1 MAAPKQISDRTA
13 AQLVRHVDKLC
24 QYVDDGD
31 NPTLAAVKVAKE
43 NGMLKEHV
51 RLMCH
56 GYNTG
61 AINTHRRD
69 GVNFAEKF
77 AAVPLADADKA
88 IAEVFPDSPQPILK
102 AASVAPI
109 YGKRLTE
116 PMTKTASTSTEA
128 ATNTP
133 WAARD
138 YKQTDNRTAYERAK
152 EKHAEFVAFR
162 NQADQ
167 AERLA
172 VRKLAAV
179 EDAYVDRY
187 GKTPDGVCFL
197 RKWASDKF
205 GKPGTVIVDQLASR
219 FIESPAV
226 RDKYAEFRDN
236 PKTFFGKTE
245 PRVASHPVMTAI
257 KEAIDA
263 SSDWLQRELQL
274 PVQCL
279 ETFREIGQMYPR
291 AANLRKVSAKL
302 LPEGVTAQQRE
313 NEEWQ
318 KRADVLSAT
327 IGAAAGRLSGGGPAP
342 AKDYSKARLMLN
354 DPKHQATIRRIQ
366 AEAMLNRLM
375 QSDDVIASYDPQSV
389 ADAWYELSESSPGV
403 VNNVSLLRANLRRQ
417 LQGNLT
423 PFEARDL
430 VMSGINTRP
439 QPIPVIPGLDGSS
452 REGGSLRPSA

>member
-1 MAAPKQISDRTA
+1 MVAAPKQISDRTA

-31 NPTLAAVKVAKE
+31 SPTLAAVKVAKE

-88 IAEVFPDSPQPILK
+88 IGEVFPDSPQPIMK
-102 AASVAPI
+102 TASVAPV
-109 YGKRLTE
+109 YRTRLSE
-116 PMTKTASTSTEA
+116 PLVKTASTSTQTS
-128 ATNTP
+128 TNTP

-138 YKQTDNRTAYERAK
+138 FGQVDNRTQYELAK
-152 EKHAEFVAFR
+152 EKLGEFIELR
-162 NQADQ
+162 KQADQ
-167 AERLA
+167 AERTA
-172 VRKLAAV
+172 NRKLAAV
-179 EDAYVDRY
+179 EDAYVDQY

-197 RKWASDKF
+197 RKWAEDKY
-205 GKPGTVIVDQLASR
+205 GKPGAVIIDQIASR

-226 RDKYAEFRDN
+226 MDKYASYKSD
-236 PKTFFGKTE
+236 PKTFFGKRE
-245 PRVASHPVMTAI
+245 PRVANHPVMLAI
-257 KEAIDA
+257 KEAID
-263 SSDWLQRELQL
+263 SSRDWLQREFQL
-274 PVQCL
+274 PVQCMQ
-279 ETFREIGQMYPR
+279 TFREIGQLYPR

-302 LPEGVTAQQRE
+302 LPDGVTAEQRE
-313 NEEWQ
+313 EEEWQ
-318 KRADVLSAT
+318 KRADVMSAT
-327 IGAAAGRLSGGGPAP
+327 IGAAAGRLSNAGPQP
-342 AKDYSKARLMLN
+342 ARDYGKARLALN

-375 QSDDVIASYDPQSV
+375 QADDVIGSYDPQSV

-439 QPIPVIPGLDGSS
+439 QPIPMIAGLDGPAP
-452 REGGSLRPSA
+452 RPAA